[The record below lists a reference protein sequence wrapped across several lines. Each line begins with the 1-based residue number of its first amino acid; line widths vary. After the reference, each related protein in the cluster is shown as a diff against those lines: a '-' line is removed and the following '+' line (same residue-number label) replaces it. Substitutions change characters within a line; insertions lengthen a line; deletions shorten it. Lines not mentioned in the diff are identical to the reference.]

1 MDAMPENNPPRPGLS
16 ARRVRLRGAAFL
28 AVGLAVVAVGLATE
42 PNRAGMGSHRG
53 LGLPA
58 CGFLSRTGYPC
69 PGCGVTTSLA
79 WAVRGRLAEALDS
92 QLFGLVLLVGAVGSI
107 LAGAWELAWARP
119 VLDGVVRRGWWL
131 ILAAVAMLLA
141 GWGVK
146 LWLGLAEG
154 RYPIGR

>member
-1 MDAMPENNPPRPGLS
+1 MDATPENNPPRPGRD
-16 ARRVRLRGAAFL
+16 ARRVRLRGGLAL

-42 PNRAGMGSHRG
+42 PNRAGVGSHRG

-79 WAVRGRLAEALDS
+79 WAVRGRLAASLDS
-92 QLFGLVLLVGAVGSI
+92 QLFGLVLLAGAAGFI
-107 LAGAWELAWARP
+107 LAGLWELCTARA

-131 ILAAVAMLLA
+131 FLAAVAMLLV

-146 LWLGLAEG
+146 LWVGLAEG